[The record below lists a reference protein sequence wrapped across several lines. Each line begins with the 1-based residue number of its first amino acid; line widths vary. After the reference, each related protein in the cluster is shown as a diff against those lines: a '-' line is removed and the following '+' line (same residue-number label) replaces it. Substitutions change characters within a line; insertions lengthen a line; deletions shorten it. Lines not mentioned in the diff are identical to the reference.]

1 MDEQLQRYNAIKQE
15 VEKNKEEKL
24 RLGIEIKNTQ
34 EDLKKI
40 QDKVKE
46 FGIEDMKDLPRIIEE
61 KSAAIDAKLSELESK
76 LKGEQ

>member
-24 RLGIEIKNTQ
+24 RLSIEIKNTQ
-34 EDLKKI
+34 EELIKI
-40 QDKVKE
+40 QEKAKE
-46 FGIEDMKDLPRIIEE
+46 LGIEDMKELPRIIEE
-61 KSAAIDAKLSELESK
+61 KSRAIDVKLAELESK